1 MVNPYLEGRELTKEE
16 IVEEYKRIKKE
27 LSEKDKRIKEMNDLL
42 LRLLNNSD
50 DSYTIDQIKINRS
63 LLNKNK
69 WFNQKQKAQRL
80 M

>member
-69 WFNQKQKAQRL
+69 
-80 M
+80 